1 MPSSFKFIIL
11 GIDETRANSSFAL
24 IVEVAQSPYSNR
36 SSIQVSG
43 GDRTRK
49 KYRRL
54 NFLFFD
60 RALHPPIIVCLS
72 HICFFGLVHTDPL
85 HLPYTRSR
93 CCLALLPR
101 LWLLLFLNWTP
112 SVFEDELLSF
122 APPSTPGLSGT
133 ALVEDRNS
141 VVGAGSSKSA
151 PLWSLC
157 PANCNVLFSLGA
169 TTRRWAARRAVPVR
183 DGRGWLFVLARSVL
197 RL

>member
-1 MPSSFKFIIL
+1 M
-11 GIDETRANSSFAL
+11 
-24 IVEVAQSPYSNR
+24 EVAQSPYSNR

-122 APPSTPGLSGT
+122 APPSTPGLSRM
-133 ALVEDRNS
+133 ALVEHRDS
-141 VVGAGSSKSA
+141 DGAGSSLR
-151 PLWSLC
+151 PLESL
-157 PANCNVLFSLGA
+157 SS
-169 TTRRWAARRAVPVR
+169 RRR
-183 DGRGWLFVLARSVL
+183 RSVL
-197 RL
+197 NLAHHA